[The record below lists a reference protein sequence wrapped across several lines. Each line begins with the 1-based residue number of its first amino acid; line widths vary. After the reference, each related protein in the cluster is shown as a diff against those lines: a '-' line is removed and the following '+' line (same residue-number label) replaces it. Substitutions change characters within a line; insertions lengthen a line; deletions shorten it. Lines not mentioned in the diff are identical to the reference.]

1 MNKPARGVSI
11 HQSTAEYQ
19 MSRNYYALL
28 WHATFLALTLTFTD
42 VNTILP
48 ALMISAGGT
57 DIHIGLLTAIMVGT
71 PIAGQV
77 LFASY
82 LHLKARK
89 KGFLLLGINLR
100 IVALVLVA
108 VVLATTELIPGRAVI
123 VLVLMLMFT
132 FALGGTFAGVSYVDI
147 VGKSVLPE
155 RRHRFFVSRQVLT
168 SVAFLVSALFAR
180 NVLARFDYPANYMW
194 LFALAAGLLLV
205 ASWGFWVIS
214 EPPAD
219 PPAGAYRLADVLM
232 SIPGRLRDDRELRRY
247 IFVVNLTGFGL
258 TLMPFYVMLAKAHY
272 GLTGRQVGTYLLVQI
287 VGMIVSNL
295 LWAWVVKRYGF
306 RGVIRGC
313 IACGA
318 SLPVLALLL
327 VRGPLVV
334 FLFVFFLMGVA
345 LSARKIAFD
354 GLFIEITTD
363 ENRALH
369 KGIVGTT
376 SLSMA
381 LFPLFAGV
389 LIGSVGYAPVFLLG
403 SLLVASAFPLLAER

>member
-1 MNKPARGVSI
+1 
-11 HQSTAEYQ
+11 

-48 ALMISAGGT
+48 ALLVTAGGT

-89 KGFLLLGINLR
+89 KAFLLLGINLR
-100 IVALVLVA
+100 IVALILVA
-108 VVLATTELIPGRAVI
+108 VVLATAELIPGRAVI
-123 VLVLMLMFT
+123 VLVLVLMFA

-147 VGKSVLPE
+147 VGKSLL
-155 RRHRFFVSRQVLT
+155 RAQRHRFFVSRQVLT
-168 SVAFLVSALFAR
+168 SVAFLLSALVAR
-180 NVLARFDYPANYMW
+180 NVLARVDYPTNYMW
-194 LFALAAGLLLV
+194 LFVLAAGLLLV
-205 ASWGFWVIS
+205 ASWGFWVIA
-214 EPPAD
+214 EPSAD
-219 PPAGAYRLADVLM
+219 PPGDAYRLADVLK

-258 TLMPFYVMLAKAHY
+258 TLMPFYVVLAKAHY
-272 GLTGRQVGTYLLVQI
+272 GLTGQQVGAYLLVQI
-287 VGMIVSNL
+287 VGMIASNL
-295 LWAWVVKRYGF
+295 LWARVVKRYGF

-318 SLPVLALLL
+318 SLPLLALLL
-327 VRGPLVV
+327 VRGPLVI
-334 FLFVFFLMGVA
+334 FLFVFFLIGVG

-363 ENRALH
+363 DNRALH
-369 KGIVGTT
+369 KGVVGTT
-376 SLSMA
+376 SLSTA
-381 LFPLFAGV
+381 LFPLLAGI
-389 LIGSVGYAPVFLLG
+389 LITSIGYAPVFLLG
-403 SLLVASAFPLLAER
+403 SLLVASAYPLLAER

>member
-1 MNKPARGVSI
+1 
-11 HQSTAEYQ
+11 

-82 LHLKARK
+82 LHLKTRK

-123 VLVLMLMFT
+123 VLVLALMF
-132 FALGGTFAGVSYVDI
+132 TFAGVSYVDI

-180 NVLARFDYPANYMW
+180 RLLARFDYPTNYMW
-194 LFALAAGLLLV
+194 LFVLAAGLLLV
-205 ASWGFWVIS
+205 ASWDFWAIA
-214 EPPAD
+214 EPSAD
-219 PPAGAYRLADVLM
+219 PPDDAYRLADVLK

-272 GLTGRQVGTYLLVQI
+272 GLTGRQVGAYLLVQI
-287 VGMIVSNL
+287 VGMIMSNL
-295 LWAWVVKRYGF
+295 LWARVVKRFGF

-363 ENRALH
+363 ANRALH
-369 KGIVGTT
+369 KGVVGTT
-376 SLSMA
+376 SLSTA

-389 LIGSVGYAPVFLLG
+389 LISSIGYAPVFLLG